1 MKNAVENTE
10 EVGTEAIMAALE
22 QLPKAELHLHI
33 EGTLEPE
40 LALALAQRNGVALPY
55 ASLEELKGK
64 YQFTNLQSFLDL
76 YYELMGTLKTAQDFR
91 DLALAYF
98 AKVSTQGVR
107 HAEIFFDPQVHV
119 ANGLDV
125 NMVMDG
131 LLEGM
136 HIAKERY
143 GITSGLILSI
153 VRDMPLETAQS
164 VIDSVKNRASDILGI
179 GLDSAEVGYPPHLF
193 TKQFQEAKALGWHRV
208 AHAGEEGPASYVIDA
223 LDNLHAER
231 IDHGIHSV
239 TDPELLKRLASER
252 IPLTTCPLSN
262 RRLQVV
268 GSLDEL
274 PLRNMMDQSVL
285 INVNSDDPAYFGG
298 YIADN
303 YKALSEIGFTLSEL
317 ASFAE
322 HSIDA
327 SFIGDD
333 QRRTLRQQLDEWK
346 TKHSSLLK
354 A

>member
-1 MKNAVENTE
+1 MNSTE
-10 EVGTEAIMAALE
+10 LNMHTALE
-22 QLPKAELHLHI
+22 TLPKSELHLHI
-33 EGTLEPE
+33 EGSLEPE
-40 LALALAQRNGVALPY
+40 LALELADRNGVSLPY
-55 ASLEELKGK
+55 DSLADLREQ

-76 YYELMGTLKTAQDFR
+76 YYELMGTLKTADDFR

-98 AKVSTQGVR
+98 KKVSAQGVK

-119 ANGLDV
+119 SNGLDV

-136 HIAKERY
+136 HEAKARY

-153 VRDMPLETAQS
+153 VRDMPVDTAQS
-164 VIDSVKNRASDILGI
+164 VLDSVKNRADDILGI

-193 TKQFQEAKALGWHRV
+193 TKQFEEATALGWHRV

-239 TDPELLKRLASER
+239 TDATLLERLASER

-268 GSLDEL
+268 GSLENL
-274 PLRNMMDQSVL
+274 PLHNMMEQGVL

-303 YKALSEIGFTLSEL
+303 YQALEGVGFTLSEL
-317 ASFAE
+317 SNMAE
-322 HSIDA
+322 NSITA
-327 SFIGDD
+327 SFISDVERD
-333 QRRTLRQQLDEWK
+333 ALLQQLVSWK
-346 TKHSSLLK
+346 SRFASLLT

>member
-1 MKNAVENTE
+1 MQT
-10 EVGTEAIMAALE
+10 AIE
-22 QLPKAELHLHI
+22 TLPKSELHLHI
-33 EGTLEPE
+33 EGSLEPE
-40 LALALAQRNGVALPY
+40 LALELADRNGITLPY
-55 ASLEELKGK
+55 RDLDDLRKQ
-64 YQFTNLQSFLDL
+64 YRFTNLQSFLDL
-76 YYELMGTLKTAQDFR
+76 YYELMGVLKTSDDFR

-98 AKVSTQGVR
+98 GKVSAQGVR

-125 NMVMDG
+125 NIVMDG

-136 HIAKERY
+136 KDAKARY

-153 VRDMPLETAQS
+153 VRDMPIDTAQS
-164 VIDSVKNRASDILGI
+164 VLDSVRHRTDDILGI

-193 TKQFQEAKALGWHRV
+193 ARQFQEAKTLGWHCV
-208 AHAGEEGPASYVIDA
+208 AHAGEEGPAAYVIDA
-223 LDNLHAER
+223 LDTLHAER

-239 TDPELLKRLASER
+239 TDAMLLKRLASER

-268 GSLDEL
+268 NSLEEL
-274 PLRNMMDQSVL
+274 PLRNMMEQGVL

-303 YKALSEIGFTLSEL
+303 YKALAGIGFTLSEL
-317 ASFAE
+317 TIMAE
-322 HSIDA
+322 NSINA
-327 SFIGDD
+327 SFINAV
-333 QRRTLRQQLDEWK
+333 RRDALLKELASWK
-346 TKHSSLLK
+346 SRFAALLK